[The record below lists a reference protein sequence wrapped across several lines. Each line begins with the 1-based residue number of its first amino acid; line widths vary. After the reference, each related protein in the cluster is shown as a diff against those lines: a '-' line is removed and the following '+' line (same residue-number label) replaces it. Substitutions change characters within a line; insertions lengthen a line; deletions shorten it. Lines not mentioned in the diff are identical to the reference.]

1 MGRFTQLEIRNA
13 PSKDHATAIEDYLY
27 RWTKYLPEQL
37 RLNHKV
43 HTYQSIKPYILE
55 SRQLNVLYLTT
66 IFLLYRL
73 KTLEGSFPTAAVIA
87 ASTLAGVF
95 EDFLARDEVRDL
107 KTLALA
113 QEEMK
118 KWPSANGNIASTDRM
133 YKLTVATQK
142 KATGLPESTLTPY
155 QAEFFGGCDLTLCRM
170 STILARKPEASGGED
185 RGEVHFNTTSQQI
198 LPVTGDPSDLIPM
211 PPPQYNQ
218 SDGLGQKS
226 LPEPPSDADEPMT
239 FDKIFQEEVGQSN
252 GAIGD
257 WLFWDS
263 LAFDAN

>member
-1 MGRFTQLEIRNA
+1 MVVHSGKRQSILFWSLVLQVRKAKVCQARDHLISVAHGRPQAISLDECDVPRPTLEDFPTLPLAGAFFIAYVDLSLIMGRFTQLEIRNA

-95 EDFLARDEVRDL
+95 EDFLARDEVRFLGPCFSFHLLAAPIALLPCYKYPDL
-107 KTLALA
+107 WPLA
-113 QEEMK
+113 QGT
-118 KWPSANGNIASTDRM
+118 S
-133 YKLTVATQK
+133 
-142 KATGLPESTLTPY
+142 
-155 QAEFFGGCDLTLCRM
+155 
-170 STILARKPEASGGED
+170 KP
-185 RGEVHFNTTSQQI
+185 
-198 LPVTGDPSDLIPM
+198 
-211 PPPQYNQ
+211 
-218 SDGLGQKS
+218 
-226 LPEPPSDADEPMT
+226 
-239 FDKIFQEEVGQSN
+239 
-252 GAIGD
+252 
-257 WLFWDS
+257 
-263 LAFDAN
+263 